1 MNDTDGTYYD
11 ICQASK
17 LEYYLHGLDTLT
29 QLLQVAGEL
38 VAETG
43 MQDWIITHR
52 GRRLR
57 YCWQD
62 AKAAIARTIDGN
74 IFLFICISPLV
85 FMSFYY
91 DDASRG
97 VIPRL
102 YRRFVEYD
110 VVAHQCERIA
120 VAFPGFPQRHGRGRE
135 IV

>member
-52 GRRLR
+52 GCRMR

-62 AKAAIARTIDGN
+62 AKAVAAGAMGEEEYI
-74 IFLFICISPLV
+74 
-85 FMSFYY
+85 
-91 DDASRG
+91 
-97 VIPRL
+97 
-102 YRRFVEYD
+102 RRNSLPP
-110 VVAHQCERIA
+110 CN
-120 VAFPGFPQRHGRGRE
+120 RHITGM
-135 IV
+135 